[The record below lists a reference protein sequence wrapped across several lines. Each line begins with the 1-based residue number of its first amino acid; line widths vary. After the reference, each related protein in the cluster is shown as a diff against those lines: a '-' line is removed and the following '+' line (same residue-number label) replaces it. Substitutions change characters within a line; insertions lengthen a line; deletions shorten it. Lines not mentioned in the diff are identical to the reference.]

1 MIVHG
6 KILELHL
13 WSGSWPTPVVCR
25 QQGPK
30 EPDEVRSVTNVVKG
44 FDLYD
49 VYMIIMYR
57 YSILSLQHRILL

>member
-6 KILELHL
+6 RILELHL

-30 EPDEVRSVTNVVKG
+30 EPDEVRSVTNVKG

-49 VYMIIMYR
+49 VYMIMYR
-57 YSILSLQHRILL
+57 YCILSLQHRTLL